1 MTIDDA
7 LRAYASGHRSAK
19 ETKDRTGLGYVQ
31 VLDGLGRLNLRV
43 PPPAFDGPDGDALR
57 ESADRFAAFRG
68 RRPNMADSP
77 LMLIGYARVSTSD
90 QNLTLQTDA
99 LTAAGCERICSD
111 KASGAKTDRPG
122 LSEALNVA
130 RRGDTLVVWKLDRL
144 GRSMKGLV
152 ELAADLATR
161 GIELRS
167 LTDGI
172 DTATPTGRLLFHILA
187 SIAEMER
194 ELIRERTMAGLL
206 AARRKNGPGRGRKSV
221 LTPKRA
227 TAMKLLAAGDRPRD
241 VAEAIGV
248 SVATFYRHFPAGGS
262 EPGP

>member
-1 MTIDDA
+1 
-7 LRAYASGHRSAK
+7 
-19 ETKDRTGLGYVQ
+19 
-31 VLDGLGRLNLRV
+31 
-43 PPPAFDGPDGDALR
+43 
-57 ESADRFAAFRG
+57 
-68 RRPNMADSP
+68 
-77 LMLIGYARVSTSD
+77 MLIGYARVSTSD

-111 KASGAKTDRPG
+111 KASGAKADRLG

-206 AARRKNGPGRGRKSV
+206 AARCKNGPGRGRKSV
-221 LTPKRA
+221 LTPKKRA

>member
-1 MTIDDA
+1 
-7 LRAYASGHRSAK
+7 
-19 ETKDRTGLGYVQ
+19 
-31 VLDGLGRLNLRV
+31 
-43 PPPAFDGPDGDALR
+43 
-57 ESADRFAAFRG
+57 
-68 RRPNMADSP
+68 MADSP

>member
-1 MTIDDA
+1 
-7 LRAYASGHRSAK
+7 
-19 ETKDRTGLGYVQ
+19 
-31 VLDGLGRLNLRV
+31 
-43 PPPAFDGPDGDALR
+43 
-57 ESADRFAAFRG
+57 
-68 RRPNMADSP
+68 
-77 LMLIGYARVSTSD
+77 
-90 QNLTLQTDA
+90 
-99 LTAAGCERICSD
+99 
-111 KASGAKTDRPG
+111 
-122 LSEALNVA
+122 
-130 RRGDTLVVWKLDRL
+130 
-144 GRSMKGLV
+144 MKGLV

-194 ELIRERTMAGLL
+194 ELIRGRTMAGLL

>member
-1 MTIDDA
+1 M
-7 LRAYASGHRSAK
+7 
-19 ETKDRTGLGYVQ
+19 
-31 VLDGLGRLNLRV
+31 
-43 PPPAFDGPDGDALR
+43 
-57 ESADRFAAFRG
+57 
-68 RRPNMADSP
+68 
-77 LMLIGYARVSTSD
+77 
-90 QNLTLQTDA
+90 TLQTDA

-111 KASGAKTDRPG
+111 TASGAKTDRPG

-130 RRGDTLVVWKLDRL
+130 RGVDTLVIWKLDRL
-144 GRSMKGLV
+144 GRSIKGLV

-221 LTPKRA
+221 LTPKKRA

-241 VAEAIGV
+241 VVEAIGV
-248 SVATFYRHFPAGGS
+248 SIATFYRHFRLVAASRALETRYLRIVPFGGHGRRLTTLEVLS
-262 EPGP
+262 GRLQAA

>member
-1 MTIDDA
+1 
-7 LRAYASGHRSAK
+7 
-19 ETKDRTGLGYVQ
+19 V
-31 VLDGLGRLNLRV
+31 
-43 PPPAFDGPDGDALR
+43 
-57 ESADRFAAFRG
+57 
-68 RRPNMADSP
+68 
-77 LMLIGYARVSTSD
+77 
-90 QNLTLQTDA
+90 
-99 LTAAGCERICSD
+99 
-111 KASGAKTDRPG
+111 SGAKADRPG

-130 RRGDTLVVWKLDRL
+130 RRGDTLVIWKLDRL

-194 ELIRERTMAGLL
+194 ELIHERTMAGLL

-221 LTPKRA
+221 LTPKR
-227 TAMKLLAAGDRPRD
+227 GPRL
-241 VAEAIGV
+241 
-248 SVATFYRHFPAGGS
+248 
-262 EPGP
+262 

>member
-1 MTIDDA
+1 M
-7 LRAYASGHRSAK
+7 
-19 ETKDRTGLGYVQ
+19 
-31 VLDGLGRLNLRV
+31 
-43 PPPAFDGPDGDALR
+43 
-57 ESADRFAAFRG
+57 
-68 RRPNMADSP
+68 
-77 LMLIGYARVSTSD
+77 
-90 QNLTLQTDA
+90 TLQTYA
-99 LTAAGCERICSD
+99 LTTAGCERICSD
-111 KASGAKTDRPG
+111 TASGAKTDRPG

-130 RRGDTLVVWKLDRL
+130 RGGDTLVIWKLDRL

-187 SIAEMER
+187 SIAEIER

-221 LTPKRA
+221 LTPKKRA
-227 TAMKLLAAGDRPRD
+227 TAMKLLAAGDRPQD

-248 SVATFYRHFPAGGS
+248 SVATFYRHFRLVAASRALEDPLPAHRCPLAAMLGV
-262 EPGP
+262 

>member
-1 MTIDDA
+1 
-7 LRAYASGHRSAK
+7 
-19 ETKDRTGLGYVQ
+19 
-31 VLDGLGRLNLRV
+31 
-43 PPPAFDGPDGDALR
+43 
-57 ESADRFAAFRG
+57 
-68 RRPNMADSP
+68 MADSP

-130 RRGDTLVVWKLDRL
+130 RRGDTLVGWKLDRL

>member
-1 MTIDDA
+1 
-7 LRAYASGHRSAK
+7 
-19 ETKDRTGLGYVQ
+19 
-31 VLDGLGRLNLRV
+31 
-43 PPPAFDGPDGDALR
+43 
-57 ESADRFAAFRG
+57 
-68 RRPNMADSP
+68 MADSP

-111 KASGAKTDRPG
+111 TASGAKTDRPG

-262 EPGP
+262 EQGP